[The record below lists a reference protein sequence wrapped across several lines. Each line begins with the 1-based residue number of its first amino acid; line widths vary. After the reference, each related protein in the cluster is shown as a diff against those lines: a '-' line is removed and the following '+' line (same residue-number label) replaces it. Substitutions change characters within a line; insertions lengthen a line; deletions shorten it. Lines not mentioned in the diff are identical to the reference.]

1 MNSFVIFTIGQLDR
15 GGSHVRLSSTQS
27 NAEVILGEAIKR
39 ILVVDDEENTRI
51 GLTKLLTQEGFEVE
65 SAANGNEALDCLDQ
79 KRVSLVISDI
89 NMPNMNG
96 LVFLRELSRKFPS
109 TNVIMITAYGG
120 VESYLEAM
128 NLGAYEYL
136 HKPVRLDELR
146 SVMKKI
152 FNGGSMAKVS

>member
-1 MNSFVIFTIGQLDR
+1 MGKTM
-15 GGSHVRLSSTQS
+15 
-27 NAEVILGEAIKR
+27 KR

-51 GLTKLLTQEGFEVE
+51 GLTKLLSQEGFEVE
-65 SAANGNEALDCLDQ
+65 SAANGNEALDYLDQ
-79 KRVSLVISDI
+79 KKVSLVISDI
-89 NMPNMNG
+89 NMPDMNG
-96 LVFLRELSRKFPS
+96 LSFLRELSRKYPS
-109 TNVIMITAYGG
+109 TSVIMITAYGG

-152 FNGGSMAKVS
+152 FNGGSIARVS

>member
-1 MNSFVIFTIGQLDR
+1 
-15 GGSHVRLSSTQS
+15 
-27 NAEVILGEAIKR
+27 LGEAIKR